1 MRHSKQFWI
10 HVETH
15 NTATYSRF
23 VGLSDS
29 LPKTSSIKMLDVWML
44 FSLVLPLVDVVLQT
58 YSYLLSQGEDEKEED
73 KSGTKPG
80 LSRIRVGAIMLAVS
94 TKKKPNRYDEKA
106 GKCVVGIYSNE
117 SFDVTTM

>member
-1 MRHSKQFWI
+1 MRYVKKFWI

-29 LPKTSSIKMLDVWML
+29 LPKTSNIKMVDVWML
-44 FSLVLPLVDVVLQT
+44 FSLVLPFVDVVLQT

-94 TKKKPNRYDEKA
+94 TKKKPNRYDEKV
-106 GKCVVGIYSNE
+106 GKCVGGSRSTQ
-117 SFDVTTM
+117 SFDLTTM